1 VDREHA
7 WGGQYF
13 LLLHS
18 SLTSSGSDVGIRH
31 PCKSRMPVD
40 QLSDALPHTAAAN
53 RVVDAERCFRYE
65 TMAFHSAI
73 PAVVGECVA

>member
-1 VDREHA
+1 
-7 WGGQYF
+7 
-13 LLLHS
+13 
-18 SLTSSGSDVGIRH
+18 
-31 PCKSRMPVD
+31 MPVD